1 MEDLMKGNAKKTKG
15 VEMPQ
20 GQALKGPGQGSP
32 FSFNPTPMWEQLLQ
46 EGDEAEAG
54 TTPQY

>member
-1 MEDLMKGNAKKTKG
+1 MKGNAKKTKG

-20 GQALKGPGQGSP
+20 GQALKRPGQGSP